1 MFGDTF
7 YRFPK
12 LFIFFCAVKTLWLP
26 YVLQGVIAA
35 HRTVSA
41 PDYPLVLISVVPC
54 LTVILT
60 VNNILVFNRMYD
72 IACSDMQAGKTL
84 EKYPL
89 IDRNDYLLWS
99 AMEAY
104 KLYRNKHRD
113 DKDSF
118 DETCKQVCFIMII
131 LQLIFMSVLV

>member
-26 YVLQGVIAA
+26 YTLQGMITV

-41 PDYPLVLISVVPC
+41 LDCSLVLTSAVPC

-72 IACSDMQAGKTL
+72 IAYSDMQAEKTL

-89 IDRNDYLLWS
+89 INRNDYLLWS

-118 DETCKQVCFIMII
+118 EETCKQVCFIMIM
-131 LQLIFMSVLV
+131 LQLIFMPVPV